1 MYGLE
6 ALDLNKSSRNSLDFS
21 FSRAIYKIFK
31 VNDSLNRQ
39 ICMNMF
45 NLESIS
51 TLYEHRKNSF
61 CQGIKVINNFY
72 LKNVLLI
79 S

>member
-6 ALDLNKSSRNSLDFS
+6 ALDLNKFSRNSLDFS
-21 FSRAIYKIFK
+21 FNRAIYKIFK

-45 NLESIS
+45 KLESIS
-51 TLYEHRKNSF
+51 ALYEHRKNSF
-61 CQGIKVINNFY
+61 CQGIKVINNLY